1 MQRRHISLLLNSACH
16 VSCTNIDALQQ
27 VEARLK
33 QLQVLRFVMSQLCAA
48 LRTFESPHFD
58 PDVDS
63 WQPSYHCYWQKVFR
77 YNTSVTRPRGGEKLP
92 HIVFL
97 HLNFLFTSY
106 WIVPRKRTNVAL
118 NFELW
123 ICHNRANSP
132 GYALYILCRK
142 ALGDKVIYFQFQ
154 FKGLASFQSHLN
166 WDTFRG
172 HR

>member
-77 YNTSVTRPRGGEKLP
+77 YNTSVTRPRGGEKAAP
-92 HIVFL
+92 HSLLAFKVL
-97 HLNFLFTSY
+97 LTSY
-106 WIVPRKRTNVAL
+106 WIVPRKRTEWVIRL
-118 NFELW
+118 WRPLRWTSNFESVTIEQILLDMHYTYYVGKPLETRSY
-123 ICHNRANSP
+123 ISNSNSKD
-132 GYALYILCRK
+132 LQ
-142 ALGDKVIYFQFQ
+142 V
-154 FKGLASFQSHLN
+154 SSHI
-166 WDTFRG
+166 
-172 HR
+172 